1 MARQGGGATAA
12 RPPVPDPPSPSPSPA
27 PAAGNG
33 TPGAEERAYFASQAQ
48 LVWRKFRRHKL
59 ALMAIVVLGALYFV
73 SIFAEFCTPYPAL
86 HRFKDFGE
94 APPTRIR
101 IVSPTRGLSR
111 PFVFAAVRELDKATF
126 KYQYIQQRDQE
137 HVIRF
142 FVRSAEPFTL
152 LGFIPWNIRLFGIED
167 PSVPLFLFGSDKL
180 GRDVFS
186 RIFYAGRISLFIG
199 FGGVFV
205 SFILGVI
212 LGGISGYYGGVVDE
226 AIQRVIEMLLSIPG
240 IPLWIALSAAL
251 PHEWGILYIYFAI
264 TLILAVQGWTG
275 LARVVRGKLIS
286 LREEDFVMAAQ
297 VAGAKNGAI
306 IRRHLIPGFT
316 SYLITHLTLAIPG
329 MIIGETALSF
339 LGLGI
344 RPPAVSW
351 GTLLQDAQSI
361 SALGLQPW
369 LLIPG
374 AFVLLAVMMFNFV
387 GDGLRDAADPYAT

>member
-1 MARQGGGATAA
+1 MARQDAAAAPPGGAG
-12 RPPVPDPPSPSPSPA
+12 SPA
-27 PAAGNG
+27 PPAAAGNG
-33 TPGAEERAYFASQAQ
+33 TSGDERAYVASQTR

-73 SIFAEFCTPYPAL
+73 SIFAEFFTPYPAL
-86 HRFKDFGE
+86 HRFKEFGE

-101 IVSPTRGLSR
+101 FFSPTRGLSP
-111 PFVFAAVRELDKATF
+111 PFVFATVRELDKATF
-126 KYQYIQQRDQE
+126 KYQYIPQRDQE

-142 FVRSAEPFTL
+142 FVRSEEPFTL
-152 LGFIPWNIRLFGIED
+152 LGFIPWNVRLFGVED
-167 PSVPLFLFGSDKL
+167 TSVPLFLFGSDRL

-186 RIFYAGRISLFIG
+186 RTFYAGRISLFIG

-205 SFILGVI
+205 AFILGVI
-212 LGGISGYYGGVVDE
+212 LGGISGYYGGVVDNL
-226 AIQRVIEMLLSIPG
+226 IQRVIEMLLSIPD

-251 PHEWGILYIYFAI
+251 PHDWGILKIYFAI
-264 TLILAVQGWTG
+264 TLILAIQRWTW
-275 LARVVRGKLIS
+275 LARPVRGKLIS

-297 VAGAKNGAI
+297 VAAAKNSAI

-316 SYLITHLTLAIPG
+316 SYLITHLTLAVPG

-361 SALGLQPW
+361 SVLGLQPW
-369 LLIPG
+369 LMIPA
-374 AFVLLAVMMFNFV
+374 AFVVLAVMMFNFI
-387 GDGLRDAADPYAT
+387 GEGLRDAADPYAT

>member
-1 MARQGGGATAA
+1 MARDGGDAATARPLAPDAAVLTPATAA
-12 RPPVPDPPSPSPSPA
+12 DI
-27 PAAGNG
+27 AALS
-33 TPGAEERAYFASQAQ
+33 AEDRAFVASQAQ

-59 ALMAIVVLGALYFV
+59 AVVAVAVLAALYIV
-73 SIFAEFCTPYPAL
+73 SMFAEFFTPYPTL
-86 HRFKDFGE
+86 YRFKEFGE
-94 APPTRIR
+94 ATPTRIR

-111 PFVFAAVRELDKATF
+111 PFVFATVRELDKATF
-126 KYQYIQQRDQE
+126 KYHYIQQHDQE
-137 HVIRF
+137 HIIRF
-142 FVRSAEPFTL
+142 FMRSEEPSTL
-152 LGFIPWNIRLFGIED
+152 LGFVPWNTRLFGIED

-212 LGGISGYYGGVVDE
+212 LGGISGYYGGVADDI
-226 AIQRVIEMLLSIPG
+226 IQRIIDMLLSIPN

-251 PHEWGILYIYFAI
+251 PHDWGILKIYFAI

-306 IRRHLIPGFT
+306 IRRHLIPGFA

-387 GDGLRDAADPYAT
+387 GDGLRDAADPYST

>member
-1 MARQGGGATAA
+1 MARQGGGATATRA
-12 RPPVPDPPSPSPSPA
+12 RAPDLA
-27 PAAGNG
+27 AAATAAGNG
-33 TPGAEERAYFASQAQ
+33 AARAEERAYVASQAQ

-59 ALMAIVVLGALYFV
+59 AMMAIVVLGALYFA
-73 SIFAEFCTPYPAL
+73 SIFAEFFTPYPAL
-86 HRFKDFGE
+86 HRFKEFGE

-101 IVSPTRGLSR
+101 FLSPTRGLSR
-111 PFVFAAVRELDKATF
+111 PFVFASARKLDKATF
-126 KYQYIQQRDQE
+126 KYHYIPQRDRE

-142 FVRSAEPFTL
+142 FVRSEER
-152 LGFIPWNIRLFGIED
+152 NVRLFGIED
-167 PSVPLFLFGSDKL
+167 PSVPLFLFGSDRL

-205 SFILGVI
+205 AFILGVT
-212 LGGISGYYGGVVDE
+212 LGGISGYYGGVADDV
-226 AIQRVIEMLLSIPG
+226 IQRVIEMLLSIPN

-251 PHEWGILYIYFAI
+251 PHDWGILKIYFAI
-264 TLILAVQGWTG
+264 TLILALQSWTG

-297 VAGAKNGAI
+297 VAAANNGAI

-369 LLIPG
+369 LMIPG
-374 AFVLLAVMMFNFV
+374 AFVLLAVMMFNFI
-387 GDGLRDAADPYAT
+387 GDGLRDAADPYAP

>member
-1 MARQGGGATAA
+1 MASQVLTPEAVNET
-12 RPPVPDPPSPSPSPA
+12 
-27 PAAGNG
+27 PAAD
-33 TPGAEERAYFASQAQ
+33 ERAFVASQRQ

-59 ALMAIVVLGALYFV
+59 AVAAIVVLGALYFV
-73 SIFAEFCTPYPAL
+73 SIFAEFFTPYPAL
-86 HRFKDFGE
+86 HRFKEFGE

-101 IVSPTRGLSR
+101 VVSPTRGLSR
-111 PFVFAAVRELDKATF
+111 PFVFATARELDKATF
-126 KYQYIQQRDQE
+126 TYQYTDSDRE
-137 HVIRF
+137 LLIRF
-142 FVRSAEPFTL
+142 LVRSEEPFTL
-152 LGFIPWNIRLFGIED
+152 LGFIPWNVRLFGIED
-167 PSVPLFLFGSDKL
+167 PSVPLFIFGSDRL

-205 SFILGVI
+205 AFVLGVI
-212 LGGISGYYGGVVDE
+212 FGGISGYYGGVVDE
-226 AIQRVIEMLLSIPG
+226 AIQRVIEFLLSIPN
-240 IPLWIALSAAL
+240 IPLWIALSATL
-251 PHEWGILYIYFAI
+251 PHDWGILRIYFAI
-264 TLILAVQGWTG
+264 TIILALQSWTG

-297 VAGAKNGAI
+297 VAAATNGAI
-306 IRRHLIPGFT
+306 IRRHLVPGFT

-369 LLIPG
+369 LMIPG
-374 AFVLLAVMMFNFV
+374 AFVLLAVMMFNFI

>member
-1 MARQGGGATAA
+1 MTRA
-12 RPPVPDPPSPSPSPA
+12 RPPAAEPAATSPA
-27 PAAGNG
+27 AAAVSEV
-33 TPGAEERAYFASQAQ
+33 TGAEERAFVASQAQ
-48 LVWRKFRRHKL
+48 LVWRRFRRHKL
-59 ALMAIVVLGALYFV
+59 ALMAIVVLGALYFA
-73 SIFAEFCTPYPAL
+73 SIFAEFVTPYPAL
-86 HRFKDFGE
+86 HRFKEYGE
-94 APPTRIR
+94 APPTRIHV
-101 IVSPTRGLSR
+101 VSPTRGLSR
-111 PFVFAAVRELDKATF
+111 PFVFATARELDKATF
-126 KYQYIQQRDQE
+126 KYRYIPQRDQE

-142 FVRSAEPFTL
+142 FVRAEEPFHL
-152 LGFIPWNIRLFGIED
+152 LGFIPWQVKLFGVED
-167 PSVPLFLFGSDKL
+167 PSVPLFLFGSDRL

-205 SFILGVI
+205 AFVLGVI
-212 LGGISGYYGGVVDE
+212 LGGISGYYGGVADE
-226 AIQRVIEMLLSIPG
+226 VIQRVIEMLLSIPT

-251 PHEWGILYIYFAI
+251 PHDWGILKIYFAI
-264 TLILAVQGWTG
+264 TLILALQSWTG

-297 VAGAKNGAI
+297 VAAAKNGAI

-361 SALGLQPW
+361 SALGLTPW
-369 LLIPG
+369 LMIPG
-374 AFVLLAVMMFNFV
+374 AFVLLAVLMFNFI

>member
-1 MARQGGGATAA
+1 MTRV
-12 RPPVPDPPSPSPSPA
+12 RPPAAEPAATSPA
-27 PAAGNG
+27 TTAVSEE
-33 TPGAEERAYFASQAQ
+33 TGAEERTYVASQAQ
-48 LVWRKFRRHKL
+48 LVWRRFRRHKL
-59 ALMAIVVLGALYFV
+59 ALMAILVLAALYLA
-73 SIFAEFCTPYPAL
+73 SIFAEFVTPYAAL
-86 HRFKDFGE
+86 HRFKEYGE
-94 APPTRIR
+94 APPTRIHF
-101 IVSPTRGLSR
+101 VSPTRGLSR
-111 PFVFAAVRELDKATF
+111 PFVFATARELDKATF
-126 KYQYIQQRDQE
+126 KYRYIPQRDQE
-137 HVIRF
+137 HTIRF
-142 FVRSAEPFTL
+142 FVRAEEPFHL
-152 LGFIPWNIRLFGIED
+152 LGFIPLQVKLFGVED
-167 PSVPLFLFGSDKL
+167 ASVPLFLFGSDRL

-205 SFILGVI
+205 AFVLGVI
-212 LGGISGYYGGVVDE
+212 LGGISGYYGGVVDDV
-226 AIQRVIEMLLSIPG
+226 IQRVIEMLLSIPT

-251 PHEWGILYIYFAI
+251 PHDWGILKIYFAI
-264 TLILAVQGWTG
+264 TLILALLAWPG

-297 VAGAKNGAI
+297 VAAARNGAI

-316 SYLITHLTLAIPG
+316 SYLITHLTLAIPA

-369 LLIPG
+369 LMIPG
-374 AFVLLAVMMFNFV
+374 AFVLLAVLMFNFI